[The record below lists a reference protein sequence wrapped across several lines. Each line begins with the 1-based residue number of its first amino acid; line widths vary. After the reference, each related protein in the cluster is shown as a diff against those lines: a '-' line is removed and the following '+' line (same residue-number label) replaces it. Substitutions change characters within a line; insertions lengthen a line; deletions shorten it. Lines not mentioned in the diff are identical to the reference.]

1 MSDTTVIAACGKGG
15 VGKSAFTAGCVR
27 ALSEK
32 KLRILAID
40 ADPAAGLQQLLGM
53 DRDVATMGGVRDRLI
68 RDAKSR
74 KQKEEIAES
83 FDYMLMES
91 IVETPS
97 FDFLAMGHSRFK
109 GCFCPVN
116 RMLREAIETLAGNYD
131 IVFIDAEAGLEQLYR
146 DVMRH
151 VDYLA
156 LLMDSSFRSLQT
168 AEKLIEVA
176 VSLGMNC
183 RMGAIINRFDE
194 EEDPYP
200 HEALNKM
207 GMDSWG
213 VIREDAALRRND
225 RQGKT
230 IFELPA
236 SSSFSA
242 DVKKIIHQLWS
253 KKEKVVA

>member
-1 MSDTTVIAACGKGG
+1 MLAEDKV
-15 VGKSAFTAGCVR
+15 
-27 ALSEK
+27 
-32 KLRILAID
+32 RILAID
-40 ADPAAGLQQLLGM
+40 ADPAGGLQQLLGM
-53 DRDVATMGGVRDRLI
+53 GRDTATMGGVRDRLI
-68 RDAKSR
+68 QDAKSR
-74 KQKEEIAES
+74 KRKEEIAES

-116 RMLREAIETLAGNYD
+116 RMLRNAVETLAGNYD
-131 IVFIDAEAGLEQLYR
+131 VVLIDAEAGLEQVYR
-146 DVMRH
+146 DVMSR

-156 LLMDSSFRSLQT
+156 LLMDCSMRSVQT

-176 VSLGMNC
+176 GNLGMDC
-183 RMGAIINRFDE
+183 RMGAVINRFDE
-194 EEDPYP
+194 EDSFSR
-200 HEALNKM
+200 EALSKI
-207 GMDSWG
+207 GMESWG
-213 VIREDAALRRND
+213 MIREDATLRRND

-236 SSSFSA
+236 DSPFKV
-242 DVKKIIHQLWS
+242 DLEKIVRQLWS